1 MVSMKELA
9 ASGNFSCPKKYLNQR
24 DQPLEVPM
32 ECVRKLCEEID
43 KDYDDR
49 LDLEEI
55 QNYVQQKQL
64 PIDESTV
71 TKMFEDAILGR
82 GFVNET

>member
-1 MVSMKELA
+1 
-9 ASGNFSCPKKYLNQR
+9 
-24 DQPLEVPM
+24 M

-43 KDYDDR
+43 TDFDDR

-55 QNYVQQKQL
+55 QSYVQLKQL

-82 GFVNET
+82 GFVNDT